1 MKASFEERAINFA
14 TDALSTDFLGTVRRT
29 LYFVWIAGLEW
40 APDFVR
46 KGSDKLHSE
55 TFAKNLDIYNQ
66 GILCT
71 E

>member
-1 MKASFEERAINFA
+1 MKASFEERALCFV
-14 TDALSTDFLGTVRRT
+14 TDALSIGFLRIARRPPT
-29 LYFVWIAGLEW
+29 LC
-40 APDFVR
+40 FVR

-66 GILCT
+66 SILYT